1 MAWYEGK
8 VRYFEEE
15 AAPGIGDDKNDG
27 FEVGD
32 VWLDLVANI
41 AYRCLDT
48 SVGAAVWNA
57 EDEPTKAEIE
67 ALGISHNSLS
77 DVSSNN
83 HHTQGADTSLGA
95 QAENLNMNTHK
106 IVGVVDPTTDQEAAT
121 KKYVDDNAD
130 GIEFATAAIL
140 GTL

>member
-8 VRYFEEE
+8 VRYFEKLTS
-15 AAPGIGDDKNDG
+15 PGIGDDKNDG

-48 SVGAAVWNA
+48 SVGAAIWNA

-67 ALGISHNSLS
+67 ALGISHTSLS
-77 DVSSNN
+77 DVNSDD
-83 HHTQGADTSLGA
+83 HHTQGTDTSLGA
-95 QAENLNMNTHK
+95 QIENLNMNTHK
-106 IVGVVDPTTDQEAAT
+106 IVGVVDPTTNQEAAT
-121 KKYVDDNAD
+121 KKYVDDIGGVA
-130 GIEFATAAIL
+130 FATVAVL